1 MGTEGRDIANPAHQ
15 NGVPHRH
22 SERSE
27 ESRSEESGS
36 EESRHHRHS
45 ERSEESRSKE
55 SGVGGFRRLGAED
68 AESRTVAMDDE
79 LAGVPTLEE
88 IERHPMDNLLRTERL
103 PHIWCPG
110 CGLGT
115 ALSCFTSALMR
126 SGLDLDKV
134 AVVSGIGCTGRVAG
148 YLRLDGFHTT
158 HGRAI
163 PFATGLKLAND
174 DLKVVV
180 FSGDGDLIA
189 IGGNHFIHAARRN
202 MDITVICV
210 NNFNYGMTG
219 GQMGPTTP
227 TNART
232 STSPRG
238 NLEHPFNVPN
248 LAAAA
253 GATYVA
259 RWTILHARRLEKA
272 IHKALL
278 KPGFSVVEI
287 ISPCPTLYGRFNRRR
302 YGTDMIE
309 YYHQKSVVR
318 HDAQPWEVDIDL
330 GGEIICGEFVDV
342 ERPTFQERLQEK
354 FGPLHPSDDLALLHR
369 PPVEL
374 EAHGGAELLHAKL
387 GPSEPETAAG
397 RPVAPV
403 SEVKCLEGGPETLE
417 VLLCGFGGQ
426 GIILSGKITGA
437 GATLYD
443 GRQVTLTQSYGPES
457 RGGACSTALIISD
470 DPILYPHVTRPCV
483 VVAMSQES
491 YTTYHGR
498 LTEGGV
504 LLIDSDLVE
513 PDPAA
518 GQQVIPVPATRI
530 AEHDLGRRIVANIV
544 MLGALTALTGVVSE
558 DAMRKAILDRV
569 PKGTEE
575 LNMKAFQMGYDYGQE
590 LLSRGSNG

>member
-1 MGTEGRDIANPAHQ
+1 MGAGEQKAGEQGRK
-15 NGVPHRH
+15 G
-22 SERSE
+22 EME
-27 ESRSEESGS
+27 Y
-36 EESRHHRHS
+36 
-45 ERSEESRSKE
+45 
-55 SGVGGFRRLGAED
+55 
-68 AESRTVAMDDE
+68 E

-88 IERHPMDNLLRTERL
+88 IERHPMDDLLRTERL

-134 AVVSGIGCTGRVAG
+134 AIVSGIGCTGRVAG

-163 PFATGLKLAND
+163 PFATGLKLANG

-202 MDITVICV
+202 MDLTVICV

-232 STSPRG
+232 STSPQG

-259 RWTILHARRLEKA
+259 RWTVLHARRLEKA
-272 IHKALL
+272 MHKALL
-278 KPGFSVVEI
+278 KPGFSVVEV
-287 ISPCPTLYGRFNRRR
+287 ISPCPTLYGRFNRRQ
-302 YGTDMIE
+302 YGSDMIE
-309 YYHQKSVVR
+309 YYHQKAVIR
-318 HDAQPWEVDIDL
+318 RDAQPWEVDIDL
-330 GGEIICGEFVDV
+330 GGEIVCGEFVNI
-342 ERPTFQERLQEK
+342 ERPTFQDRLEEK
-354 FGPLHPSDDLALLHR
+354 FGKLHPSDELGLDHR

-374 EAHGGAELLHAKL
+374 ESHGTGACLSSPNGFRLQVSGL
-387 GPSEPETAAG
+387 GPMRPAADG
-397 RPVAPV
+397 RAAAVGPTRAADGPAAVGGQLRVPISHA
-403 SEVKCLEGGPETLE
+403 KCLESAGGWQTSVRTLE

-437 GATLYD
+437 GAALYD
-443 GRQVTLTQSYGPES
+443 EREVTLTQSYGPES
-457 RGGACSTALIISD
+457 RGGACSTALIISN
-470 DPILYPHVTRPCV
+470 DPILYPHVTRPCHV
-483 VVAMSQES
+483 PGIVHHVPWPPGRGGRVA
-491 YTTYHGR
+491 
-498 LTEGGV
+498 
-504 LLIDSDLVE
+504 D
-513 PDPAA
+513 
-518 GQQVIPVPATRI
+518 
-530 AEHDLGRRIVANIV
+530 
-544 MLGALTALTGVVSE
+544 
-558 DAMRKAILDRV
+558 
-569 PKGTEE
+569 
-575 LNMKAFQMGYDYGQE
+575 
-590 LLSRGSNG
+590 